1 MDYLYLNHDKED
13 AVKQYKW
20 VDVTGECEVNTFH
33 GTGLCVR
40 VCHHGDPI
48 GLLDNGTERLRR
60 GYRWRWME
68 CGNAIRI
75 ERRVEVEKPAFV
87 FTYTPEFVKNLDCKN
102 MSDESVLHHCVLKWN
117 EVIAAHEAG
126 VDDISPGDYDCPACR
141 KFLTRYGNPGI
152 GNGCS
157 GCPLTT
163 GSRCCGNTYDAY
175 SDNPS
180 ATTARAVRDYIQTR
194 LDAIRKPKPWVPQVG
209 DRVRSQGGTVGE
221 IVYIHPAL
229 ACHQHPIVVIN
240 TSRSGMSAYC
250 FRAEELRLIEAAP
263 K

>member
-1 MDYLYLNHDKED
+1 MKDEKRVE
-13 AVKQYKW
+13 W
-20 VDVTGECEVNTFH
+20 EDVTGECKVEIKRGASGGPLLWAKGACNLH
-33 GTGLCVR
+33 GGGT
-40 VCHHGDPI
+40 CHGGP
-48 GLLDNGTERLRR
+48 N
-60 GYRWRWME
+60 YRWSV
-68 CGNAIRI
+68 GQHGYITI
-75 ERRVEVEKPAFV
+75 ERRVEVEQPEPEPFV
-87 FTYTPEFVKNLDCKN
+87 FTYTPEFVTNLDCKN

-157 GCPLTT
+157 GCPLNT

-194 LDAIRKPKPWVPQVG
+194 LDAIRKPKPWVQQVG

-229 ACHQHPIVVIN
+229 ACHQHPIVVIY

>member
-1 MDYLYLNHDKED
+1 MKDEKRVE
-13 AVKQYKW
+13 W
-20 VDVTGECEVNTFH
+20 EDVTGECKVVSEASDEFGVWA
-33 GTGLCVR
+33 GLVLPGEITVSFNRYLHFDSLDLPSDYRVVR
-40 VCHHGDPI
+40 KINNH
-48 GLLDNGTERLRR
+48 
-60 GYRWRWME
+60 
-68 CGNAIRI
+68 RI
-75 ERRVEVEKPAFV
+75 ERRVEVEQPAFV